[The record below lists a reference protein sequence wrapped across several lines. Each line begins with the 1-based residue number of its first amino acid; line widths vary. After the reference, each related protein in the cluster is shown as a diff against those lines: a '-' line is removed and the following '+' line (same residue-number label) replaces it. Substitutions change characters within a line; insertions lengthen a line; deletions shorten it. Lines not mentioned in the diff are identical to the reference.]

1 MNWRFLRGHEQDDP
15 GPSIPD
21 SDARVVGTHPRRQA
35 EDVEVARRLR
45 LRRRATVIAL
55 STVFV
60 LGGMGALVGG
70 GGVLEVRRLRSQSAT
85 LRAKVARHEAALRA
99 VRTTVSRLEENSLE
113 TERLAREELGMVRPG
128 EIDFLLP
135 RKPRDPSTKGA
146 E

>member
-21 SDARVVGTHPRRQA
+21 SDAQVVGTHPRRQA
-35 EDVEVARRLR
+35 EDLEIGRRLR

-55 STVFV
+55 STLFA

-70 GGVLEVRRLRSQSAT
+70 GGALEVRRLRSQSAK
-85 LRAKVARHEAALRA
+85 LRADVTRHEATLLA
-99 VRTTVSRLEENSLE
+99 VRNSVSRLEGQSLE
-113 TERLAREELGMVRPG
+113 SERVAREELGMVRPG

-135 RKPRDPSTKGA
+135 RKPRDSSTKGA